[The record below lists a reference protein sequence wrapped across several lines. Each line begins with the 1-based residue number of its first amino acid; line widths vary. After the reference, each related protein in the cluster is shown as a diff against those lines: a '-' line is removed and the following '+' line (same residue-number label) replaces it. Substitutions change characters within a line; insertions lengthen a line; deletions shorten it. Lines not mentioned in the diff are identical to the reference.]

1 MTTLM
6 VCLDS
11 LGYSLLT
18 KENTPYLYELS
29 KELNKARL
37 KTLLAFKG
45 VEQTLFTGQ
54 PPTKTNIWMELKY
67 TKSLFKY
74 YKYIPLNNKILTYP
88 AILHQL
94 IKKRTNLITLE
105 NIPKNLLKE
114 FDVSTTQNIWKT
126 SFFQNKSFIC
136 YKWPF
141 FIKNNKKTIDFFKKT
156 DSQKI
161 KKLIKNI
168 QSNIDL
174 YYIHLTDLDK
184 FIHQN
189 KTNSKETI
197 KKLNQIDN
205 QIKFLIQAFQKQ
217 KNSDI
222 ILWSDH
228 SQVNIENL
236 INIQKLMPKSKD
248 YTAFYGGTTVS
259 FWFKNNN
266 IKEEITNILKKT
278 KQGKIL
284 TKQDKKHYQIPDT
297 KEYGDLI
304 FLIQPKYLIFPNYY
318 QKTKPFKAM
327 HGYAPDKADLDG
339 FIITNKKIPK
349 TLTLEQA
356 YKILKEV

>member
-1 MTTLM
+1 MPTLM

-29 KELNKARL
+29 KKLYKARL

-45 VEQTLFTGQ
+45 VEQTLFTGKSPQ
-54 PPTKTNIWMELKY
+54 QTNIWMELKY

-74 YKYIPLNNKILTYP
+74 YKYTPLNNKILTYP
-88 AILHQL
+88 AIVHQL

-105 NIPKNLLKE
+105 NIPKNLLPF
-114 FDVSTTQNIWKT
+114 FDTSTTQNIWKT
-126 SFFQNKSFIC
+126 EFFKNKSFIC

-141 FIKNNKKTIDFFKKT
+141 FVKNNKIKIDIFKRT
-156 DSQKI
+156 DLYKI
-161 KKLIKNI
+161 NKLIRSI
-168 QSNIDL
+168 QPNIDL
-174 YYIHLTDLDK
+174 YYLHLTDLDK
-184 FIHQN
+184 FIHLH
-189 KTNSKETI
+189 KTNSTETI
-197 KKLNQIDN
+197 NKIKQLDN
-205 QIKFLIQAFQKQ
+205 QIKYLLETFQSHYQ
-217 KNSDI
+217 NLNI

-248 YTAFYGGTTVS
+248 YIAFYGGTIVS

-266 IKEEITNILKKT
+266 IKEQITNILKKI

-284 TKQDKKHYQIPDT
+284 TKEDKKHYQIPDT

-304 FLIQPKYLIFPNYY
+304 FLINPKYLIYPNYY
-318 QKTKPFKAM
+318 QKIKPFKAM

-339 FIITNKKIPK
+339 FLITNKKITK
-349 TLTLEQA
+349 ILTLDQA
-356 YKILKEV
+356 YKELI